1 MYHIYQIISEY
12 SIINIYF
19 FSHFINIF
27 SKFDKMSEATRR
39 LLKDLKKIEKE
50 EDSGINATPINDNN
64 IFEW

>member
-1 MYHIYQIISEY
+1 
-12 SIINIYF
+12 
-19 FSHFINIF
+19 
-27 SKFDKMSEATRR
+27 MSEATRR